1 MRLHGQA
8 ATVSHTLLPVE
19 LRHVRPV
26 QPLLFDASANP
37 EWDLGQTTQHLNLC
51 ILLYELL
58 KMAAGPENCVG
69 SDQFVYFDAAT
80 PKKCLAPDG
89 FVKLRITQQHFAS
102 WKVWENGAPEL
113 CVEIVSG
120 SDREPIPMK
129 EKLVRYQTMG
139 TRELVLFDHEAKP
152 GKRLRVFDRIE
163 GDFVERV
170 VENDRTPCL
179 TLGLHWVV
187 APAPE
192 LDVALRLANDAEG
205 ADLLFSAKEQ
215 LEKLQAAR

>member
-1 MRLHGQA
+1 M
-8 ATVSHTLLPVE
+8 
-19 LRHVRPV
+19 

-58 KMAAGPENCVG
+58 KAAAGDDSCVG
-69 SDQFVYFDAAT
+69 CDQFVYYDAST

-89 FVKLRITQQHFAS
+89 FVKLRVKQQHFPS
-102 WKVWENGAPEL
+102 WKVWDSGAPEL

-129 EKLVRYQTMG
+129 EKLVRYKTMG
-139 TRELVLFDHEAKP
+139 TRELVLFDHEAKA
-152 GKRLRVFDRIE
+152 GQRLRVFDRIE

-179 TLGLHWVV
+179 VLGLHWVV

-192 LDVALRLANDAEG
+192 LDVALRLARDVEG

-215 LEKLQAAR
+215 LEKLRAEK

>member
-1 MRLHGQA
+1 M
-8 ATVSHTLLPVE
+8 
-19 LRHVRPV
+19 
-26 QPLLFDASANP
+26 QPLLFDVHSNP
-37 EWDLGQTTQHLNLC
+37 EWSLGQSQTHLNLC
-51 ILLYELL
+51 FLLYELL
-58 KMAAGPENCVG
+58 KDAISAESSVG
-69 SDQFVYFDAAT
+69 CDQFVFYDASN

-89 FVKLRITQQHFAS
+89 FVKLDVRKKDFPS
-102 WKVWENGAPEL
+102 WKVWEWGAPEL
-113 CVEIVSG
+113 SIEIVSG

-139 TRELVLFDHEAKP
+139 TSELVLFDHEAKP
-152 GKRLRVFDRIE
+152 GQRLRVFDRIE

-187 APAPE
+187 APAPD
-192 LDVALRLANDAEG
+192 LDVALRLARDTEG

-215 LEKLQAAR
+215 LEKLVAGR